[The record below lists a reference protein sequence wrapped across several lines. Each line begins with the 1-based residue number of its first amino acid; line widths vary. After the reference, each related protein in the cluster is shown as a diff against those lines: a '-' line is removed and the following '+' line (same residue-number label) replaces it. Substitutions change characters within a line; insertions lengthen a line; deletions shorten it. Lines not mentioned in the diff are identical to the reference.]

1 MSVAYLLLRIKTV
14 HVSGD
19 WCEPKTMEN
28 ILIEKLKNLI
38 ISPKSARV
46 SCRWGR
52 KVEYREDDLGVK
64 LTLLVGIL
72 SVWNSMS

>member
-1 MSVAYLLLRIKTV
+1 
-14 HVSGD
+14 
-19 WCEPKTMEN
+19 MEN

-38 ISPKSARV
+38 ISPKRATV
-46 SCRWGR
+46 YCRWGR

-72 SVWNSMS
+72 NVGNIMS